1 MNLGEVAGL
10 IVTKEYGYGSRGK
23 EGMVPP
29 DSTMLFLVQLVGIN
43 DEKFVKGQDKHPA
56 PQPVTEPA
64 GDREEAQIEILTE
77 DKGVLK
83 AVFMSGQTGTFAEA
97 GDQVVVH
104 YEGRLLQD
112 GTLFDSSY
120 KRGEPLI
127 FPVGV
132 GAVIQGWDIGI
143 MSMEVGEKSQIV
155 ITSDYGYG
163 DEGRPGII
171 PGGATMVFNVE
182 LLDVIKQNQ
191 EEQAAPA

>member
-1 MNLGEVAGL
+1 
-10 IVTKEYGYGSRGK
+10 
-23 EGMVPP
+23 
-29 DSTMLFLVQLVGIN
+29 
-43 DEKFVKGQDKHPA
+43 
-56 PQPVTEPA
+56 
-64 GDREEAQIEILTE
+64 
-77 DKGVLK
+77 
-83 AVFMSGQTGTFAEA
+83 MSGQTGKFAEA

-120 KRGEPLI
+120 KRGEPLV

-143 MSMEVGEKSQIV
+143 MSMEVGEKSQLV

-163 DEGRPGII
+163 DEGRTGII

-182 LLDVIKQNQ
+182 LLDVIKQV
-191 EEQAAPA
+191 